1 MNQITRN
8 EDYWMKGRM
17 LKILRVI
24 LAIVV
29 IALSAYGLISQNFR
43 FMPYLMFFLG
53 VLMLVM
59 GLSELQEDR
68 KRIIGYMLIILSMF
82 IFFVTI
88 QDLLLN

>member
-1 MNQITRN
+1 
-8 EDYWMKGRM
+8 MKGRM

-24 LAIVV
+24 LAIIV
-29 IALSAYGLISQNFR
+29 IVLSAYGLISQNFR
-43 FMPYLMFFLG
+43 FMPYSMFFLG

-88 QDLLLN
+88 QNLLLN